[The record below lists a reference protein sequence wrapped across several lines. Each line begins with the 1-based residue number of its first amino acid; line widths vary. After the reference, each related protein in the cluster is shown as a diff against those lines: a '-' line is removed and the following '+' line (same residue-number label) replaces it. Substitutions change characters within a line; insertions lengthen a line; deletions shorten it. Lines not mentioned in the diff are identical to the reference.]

1 MHRLRTY
8 IAGMGSGG
16 AILGAIALA
25 FVVLGAALATD
36 GLPIGSA
43 ESSDAA
49 VQVDSN
55 APEAAA
61 AAAALAALAPAADAA
76 VPATAAGATPGTTG
90 PGTTAGTVP
99 GGPGESLD
107 PGALP
112 GGPGDGPPTE
122 PPPEPPGQPTGD
134 VAGVV
139 DELDETVQGA
149 TGVDLGLGA
158 LTEPATGI
166 LDTTVKGLNG
176 GKPLGLGDAEVPQL
190 SR

>member
-43 ESSDAA
+43 ESSDDA

-61 AAAALAALAPAADAA
+61 AAAALASLAPAADAA
-76 VPATAAGATPGTTG
+76 VPATAAGGTPGTAG
-90 PGTTAGTVP
+90 AGTPAGTVP

-112 GGPGDGPPTE
+112 GGPDDAPPTE
-122 PPPEPPGQPTGD
+122 PPPVPPAEPTGD
-134 VAGVV
+134 VAGLV
-139 DELDETVQGA
+139 DEVDETVQGA
-149 TGVDLGLGA
+149 TGIDLGLGA
-158 LTEPATGI
+158 VTEPATGI
-166 LDTTVKGLNG
+166 LDKAVKGLNG
-176 GKPLGLGDAEVPQL
+176 GRPLGLGVAELPQL
-190 SR
+190 SG